1 MELERDITQEKK
13 DEGIRVIADMNGE
26 IQQHMGEYEI
36 IIELYGTT
44 MGRNG
49 MQPINMG
56 MQDDISMYIHRI
68 YIYIYVV
75 GGFKQFFIVHDI
87 WDNPSY

>member
-1 MELERDITQEKK
+1 MELERDITQEEK

-68 YIYIYVV
+68 YIYVV

>member
-49 MQPINMG
+49 DATNKHG
-56 MQDDISMYIHRI
+56 DIRWYKYVYTP

-75 GGFKQFFIVHDI
+75 GGFKHFFYCP
-87 WDNPSY
+87 WYMG